1 MNKKISSISTPYVC
15 AGKKLCAPIRGR
27 AGKIL
32 LAAARFK
39 ESADVKSRI
48 GILKAVRN
56 VKREAL
62 TLFWLYESEAS
73 FDGVCNQLKV
83 FTAHN
88 ISSLSRVHLNNKN
101 GFSMVKVFLVKHHDF
116 VRESEDSHQTVGK
129 IQSHFNTLC
138 VCEQKIMRPVYT
150 GARAKNYESLKGYVG
165 PTRQNC
171 CAFDRD
177 LKTVARFC
185 LTHHVAL
192 VKSPK
197 CLVF

>member
-39 ESADVKSRI
+39 ESADIKSRV
-48 GILKAVRN
+48 GIFETVRD

-62 TLFWLYESEAS
+62 TLFRLHKCEAS

-88 ISSLSRVHLNNKN
+88 LSSLSWVHLYNKN
-101 GFSMVKVFLVKHHDF
+101 GFSMVKVFFSEAPRFCK
-116 VRESEDSHQTVGK
+116 RERG
-129 IQSHFNTLC
+129 QSSNCKQNTKSFQHLMC
-138 VCEQKIMRPVYT
+138 V
-150 GARAKNYESLKGYVG
+150 RAKNYAPRIHGGASKKL
-165 PTRQNC
+165 
-171 CAFDRD
+171 
-177 LKTVARFC
+177 
-185 LTHHVAL
+185 
-192 VKSPK
+192 
-197 CLVF
+197 